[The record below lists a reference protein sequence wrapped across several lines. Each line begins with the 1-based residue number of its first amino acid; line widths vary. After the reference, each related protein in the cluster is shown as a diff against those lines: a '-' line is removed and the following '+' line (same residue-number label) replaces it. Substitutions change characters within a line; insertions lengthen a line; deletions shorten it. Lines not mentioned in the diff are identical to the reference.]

1 VFISFQ
7 LMRAPGTTAQFVK
20 AFVTLIAAGTIVHWL
35 YPTVYPRDLYPCPVG
50 IDPITRA
57 TLDAFRVVDAPASC
71 LPSLHVAASYLAVF
85 ACWSQARRGRWM
97 LLGWATGIAAA
108 TLTVKQHYVV
118 DLLAGVALAG
128 AVWFV
133 FYRWLPRIHRG
144 VVRVPELSWAR
155 TKD

>member
-1 VFISFQ
+1 
-7 LMRAPGTTAQFVK
+7 
-20 AFVTLIAAGTIVHWL
+20 
-35 YPTVYPRDLYPCPVG
+35 
-50 IDPITRA
+50 
-57 TLDAFRVVDAPASC
+57 
-71 LPSLHVAASYLAVF
+71 
-85 ACWSQARRGRWM
+85 M
-97 LLGWATGIAAA
+97 LLGWATGVAVA

-133 FYRWLPRIHRG
+133 FYRWLPRIQRG